1 MLQPNPDRRRLR
13 DSMAVKLI
21 AVGGLVLLLMVPLA
35 MVRSLIAERQS
46 RQREV
51 EAEIASIWGSAQT
64 IGGPILAVP
73 YRLRTVDDKGATIT
87 WTEHAYF
94 LPETLEVDGRLTPE
108 RRHRGIFEAVVY
120 TAELHLAGTFEQPS
134 FAEWRIPPE
143 DVLWEDAF
151 LSVGVPDLRGVR
163 GAIEVDWGGRRLSA
177 VPGAGQ
183 VGLWTSGLKVPV
195 PGLAEDGEG
204 RDGERRLHAF
214 ALDLGLHGSREISF
228 LPLGKRTV
236 ASLASSWPDPSF
248 DGAFLPAS
256 REVGEAGFTAAWDVS
271 WLGRGFPQ
279 SWRSSEAEE
288 VAPGE
293 TVHASAFGVELALP
307 VDAYQKTERSVKYGV
322 LFLALTFLTF
332 FIYEVFSPFALH
344 PVQYLLVGFALCL
357 FYLLLLSLAEHAPFG
372 WAYAAASAA
381 IVCLISGYSA
391 AILKGRARAAAMAGV
406 LALLYG
412 YLYVLLR
419 AEDFALLLGS
429 LGLFVILALVMWVT
443 RRIDWYAPR
452 SRPAAAEG

>member
-1 MLQPNPDRRRLR
+1 MLQPNPERRRLR
-13 DSMAVKLI
+13 DSVAVKMI

-35 MVRSLIAERQS
+35 MVRSLVAERQA
-46 RQREV
+46 RQRDVEV
-51 EAEIASIWGSAQT
+51 EIAAVWGTAQT
-64 IGGPILAVP
+64 IGGPLLAVP
-73 YRLRTVDDKGATIT
+73 YRMRTVDDKGTTVT

-94 LPETLEVDGRLTPE
+94 LPETLEISGRLTPE

-134 FAEWRIPPE
+134 FAEWRIPAE
-143 DVLWEDAF
+143 DVLWDDAF
-151 LSVGVPDLRGVR
+151 LSLGVPDLRGVR
-163 GAIEVDWGGRRLSA
+163 GAIEVDWGGRRLAA
-177 VPGAGQ
+177 VPGAGR
-183 VGLWTSGLKVPV
+183 VGLWTSGLKVPL
-195 PGLAEDGEG
+195 PDLAAANGD
-204 RDGERRLHAF
+204 ERRLWAF

-228 LPLGKRTV
+228 LPFGKRTV
-236 ASLASSWPDPSF
+236 ASLASVWPDPSF

-256 REVGEAGFTAAWDVS
+256 REVGEGGFTAAWDVS

-279 SWRSSEAEE
+279 RWRSSEAEQ
-288 VAPGE
+288 VAPPE
-293 TVHASAFGVELALP
+293 TVRASAFGVELALP

-357 FYLLLLSLAEHAPFG
+357 FYLLLLSLAEHVPFG

-381 IVCLISGYSA
+381 VVSLISGYSA
-391 AILKGRARAAAMAGV
+391 AILEGRARAAAMAGV
-406 LALLYG
+406 LAILYG
-412 YLYVLLR
+412 YLWVLLR

-452 SRPAAAEG
+452 QRPAVAEK